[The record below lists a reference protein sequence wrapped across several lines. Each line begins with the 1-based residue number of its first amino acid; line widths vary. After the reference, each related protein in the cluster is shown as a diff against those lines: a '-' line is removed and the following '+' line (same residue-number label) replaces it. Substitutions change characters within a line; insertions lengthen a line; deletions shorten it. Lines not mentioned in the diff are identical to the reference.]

1 MRGIG
6 SGSSTENSLKRNR
19 GGGPSLTGTSL
30 SISLLVIDW
39 KQGYNYK
46 GLMEI
51 CEEITAVLKQN
62 LTWKLSERIMVP
74 YGTKPL
80 QRILFM
86 YSLLAQKILKTAV
99 ILNYIF
105 RPRAS

>member
-51 CEEITAVLKQN
+51 RGEITVLKQN

-86 YSLLAQKILKTAV
+86 YSLLAQKILKSAV